1 MNTDASLLRLALR
14 GNATFSTL
22 SGVTFLAASGVI
34 AAFLGDV
41 PAAEVMSVGGSLL
54 LFAVALVWLASR
66 PEIPPAL
73 VTAVIVADLAW
84 VVATVF
90 VVFAGVF
97 TREGAIA
104 AVMVANVVLAFAVLQ
119 WVGLR
124 RTRALA

>member
-1 MNTDASLLRLALR
+1 MTADASLLRLALR

-22 SGVTFLAASGVI
+22 SGLSFLVASGAI

-41 PAAEVMSVGGSLL
+41 PAAEVTSVGASLL
-54 LFAVALVWLASR
+54 LFAIALVWLASR
-66 PEIPPAL
+66 SEIPPAL

-84 VVATVF
+84 VLGTVV

-97 TREGAIA
+97 TRGGAVA

-124 RTRALA
+124 RTRDAA